1 MNTSKLND
9 WLQIAAAAGVIAGL
23 VLVAYEIRVSNRIGL
38 EQAYASSIERWELI
52 YQLGTSPKIA
62 ELWVRAHEGDELT
75 RPEAFVLNN
84 FMDTVLSAL
93 DIDLKLQD
101 TESLSVTTE
110 NMRGEIQYYVLN
122 DYFERRWS
130 AIRRLYGE
138 HVAGAVDGALN
149 SPSQRDVLAYLD
161 YIRGASD
168 QLEWMHRR
176 SWQESGLGR

>member
-1 MNTSKLND
+1 MSTSKLND
-9 WLQIAAAAGVIAGL
+9 WLQIAAAAGVIVGL

-52 YQLGTSPKIA
+52 YQLGTSPEIA
-62 ELWVRAHEGDELT
+62 ELWVRAHEGNELS

-84 FMDTVLSAL
+84 YIDTFLSAV
-93 DIDLKLQD
+93 DIDLTLQD
-101 TESLSVTTE
+101 TESLSVPAE
-110 NMRGEIQYYVLN
+110 MLHGDIQYYVMN

-130 AIRRLYGE
+130 VVRHLYGE

-168 QLEWMHRR
+168 QLE
-176 SWQESGLGR
+176 